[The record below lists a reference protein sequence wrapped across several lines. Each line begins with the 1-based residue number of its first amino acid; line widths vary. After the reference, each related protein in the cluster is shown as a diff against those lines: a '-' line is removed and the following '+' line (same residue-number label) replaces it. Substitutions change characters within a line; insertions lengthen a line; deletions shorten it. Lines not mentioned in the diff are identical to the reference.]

1 MGRNSV
7 VLHTPTFEMRL
18 SGNIDERNHEKLC
31 NCYKGKLSEYS
42 YTLKND
48 TLRILRTIFQLDGK
62 MHYFSIKTT

>member
-18 SGNIDERNHEKLC
+18 SGNTDERNHEKLC

-42 YTLKND
+42 YILK
-48 TLRILRTIFQLDGK
+48 K
-62 MHYFSIKTT
+62 